1 MPEPAWAHWSAA
13 GAERPWTIGV
23 EEEVMLLE
31 RDRWGVANLA
41 DAVVAQ
47 LPPELARSV
56 GLETHACVLELRTA
70 PHDSVAAAGAE
81 LARLRRSVAAL
92 LGRRL
97 GLAAA
102 AAGTHPLV
110 TRAEVEVS
118 AGVRYRGIAEA
129 TGVLARR
136 EPTMALHVHVAV
148 PTGDG
153 AIRALDG
160 LRGDLPLL
168 LALSANSPFWRGE
181 DTGFASVRTP
191 IFSMFPRTGIPR
203 RYGTYERYV
212 ATVDPLLRSGA
223 LPDDGH
229 LWWDARPRPHLGT
242 LEVRI
247 MDAQTRVL
255 DAVALTALVR
265 CMVRAHAE
273 GAPQAASDEVLAE
286 NRFRAARD
294 GMRATFVA
302 AGGNR
307 LQPAR
312 ELLRRRLDDLAP
324 VADELR
330 CTPELILVHGL
341 AAGTGAERQRAQ
353 AREAGLPDLPRRL
366 ASAFAGAGVASAPSR
381 PLPRAGRPRFVT
393 MSETTVT
400 R

>member
-1 MPEPAWAHWSAA
+1 MPEPAWAQWSAA
-13 GAERPWTIGV
+13 GAERPWTVGI
-23 EEEVMLLE
+23 EEEVMLLD
-31 RDRWGVANLA
+31 RDRWGVANVA
-41 DAVVAQ
+41 GEVVAQ
-47 LPPELARSV
+47 LPPELAGSV

-70 PHDSVAAAGAE
+70 PHASVAAAGAE
-81 LARLRRSVAAL
+81 LARLRRCVAAL
-92 LGRRL
+92 VGRRL
-97 GLAAA
+97 GLAVA

-118 AGVRYRGIAEA
+118 AGPRYRDIEDS
-129 TGVLARR
+129 TRVLARR

-160 LRGDLPLL
+160 LRHDLPLL

-181 DTGFASVRTP
+181 DTGFASIRTP

-203 RYGTYERYV
+203 SYGTYERYV
-212 ATVDPLLRSGA
+212 AAVDPLLRSGA
-223 LPDDGH
+223 LPDTGH

-255 DAVALTALVR
+255 DAAALAALV
-265 CMVRAHAE
+265 CCLVRAHAE
-273 GAPQAASDEVLAE
+273 VAPQAMPDEVLAE

-302 AGGNR
+302 PDGSR

-312 ELLRRRLDDLAP
+312 ELLRRRLDELAP
-324 VADELR
+324 VADDLH
-330 CTPELILVHGL
+330 CAPELILAHGL

-353 AREAGLPDLPRRL
+353 AREAGLPGLPLRL
-366 ASAFAGAGVASAPSR
+366 ASAFGGAGIVAAASR
-381 PLPRAGRPRFVT
+381 SLPRAGRPRFVT